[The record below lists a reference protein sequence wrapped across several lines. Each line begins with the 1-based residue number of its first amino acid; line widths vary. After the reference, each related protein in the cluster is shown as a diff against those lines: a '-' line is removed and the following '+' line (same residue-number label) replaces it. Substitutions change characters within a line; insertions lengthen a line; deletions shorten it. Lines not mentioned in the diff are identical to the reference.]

1 MFKDLSAFLDDDGL
15 EVPVDGKV
23 YRIPS
28 PDAETG
34 LYLTG
39 LANLGEKV
47 ATGGGGG
54 PAPPPPPPHTAGG
67 GPADLARLQ
76 LSDEDE
82 PDFIRLV
89 LGTALDELLADNV
102 AWVKIQRLSRYAFF
116 HFAIGPEA
124 AERMLESGMLTGE
137 APAPSRAARRAAA
150 SRAGATST
158 NPPGSTAGTTS
169 LRKSAR
175 KPKGRR

>member
-1 MFKDLSAFLDDDGL
+1 MFKDLSEFLADDGL

-34 LYLTG
+34 LFLTG

-47 ATGGGGG
+47 ATGGEVG
-54 PAPPPPPPHTAGG
+54 AV
-67 GPADLARLQ
+67 DFARLQ
-76 LSDEDE
+76 LDDEE
-82 PDFIRLV
+82 ESTFIRLV
-89 LGTALDELLADNV
+89 LGAALDELVADNV

-124 AERMLESGMLTGE
+124 AERMLESGMLAGE
-137 APAPSRAARRAAA
+137 APAPNRKARREA

-158 NPPGSTAGTTS
+158 KRRGSTAGTTS
-169 LRKSAR
+169 RPKR
-175 KPKGRR
+175 RPKPKAT